1 MNQAPLPIA
10 DEKFKRLKLEN
21 VDRAPRKRGVYALYE
36 DRTLIF
42 LGSASGKTETIRS
55 RLRSHLGTAPKGAT
69 RYKRELTS
77 DPEARLA
84 SLLAEYTATNGSPPR
99 GNGPAPKKKK

>member
-1 MNQAPLPIA
+1 MNQAPLSIA
-10 DEKFKRLKLEN
+10 DEKFKRLKVEN

-42 LGSASGKTETIRS
+42 LGKASGKADTIRS
-55 RLRSHLGTAPKGAT
+55 RLRSHLGATPKGAT
-69 RYKRELTS
+69 RYKRELSS

-84 SLLAEYTATNGSPPR
+84 SLLAEYTAANGAPPR
-99 GNGPAPKKKK
+99 GNGSSKKKK